1 MLRDDSFGLSTREA
15 YLPSTTGAKPWVLG
29 CRSSGILP
37 ENGRNLFNLTEPE
50 YDSRVPAGEVPAD
63 LPGGP
68 APVIRE
74 ASLQARRHFTLADQ
88 VNQLVAASEADPETG
103 FISRM
108 LALCSQSRTNPGNRI
123 QYKRRNG
130 PYTPY
135 MTAGGDNNLP
145 FGTPAHL
152 LMVWLCIE
160 WIPWPILAMI
170 ATSTPYPTLSFMPWI
185 SRALSVSLMRIVL
198 SMLKSSLVSSRT
210 LSTAEK
216 TLKLSKCHNST
227 IYVTASY
234 KAGYTVFEAAHRIV
248 FCGHSPDARI
258 SSDSPLTLLGSR

>member
-108 LALCSQSRTNPGNRI
+108 LALVFSVPHQPRQPDSVQAAQRP
-123 QYKRRNG
+123 
-130 PYTPY
+130 
-135 MTAGGDNNLP
+135 L
-145 FGTPAHL
+145 H
-152 LMVWLCIE
+152 
-160 WIPWPILAMI
+160 
-170 ATSTPYPTLSFMPWI
+170 
-185 SRALSVSLMRIVL
+185 ALHDRG
-198 SMLKSSLVSSRT
+198 R
-210 LSTAEK
+210 
-216 TLKLSKCHNST
+216 
-227 IYVTASY
+227 
-234 KAGYTVFEAAHRIV
+234 
-248 FCGHSPDARI
+248 
-258 SSDSPLTLLGSR
+258 